1 MSLPGRDFV
10 PWCAPSPAGAGSH
23 ARGAEGGGPH
33 HHPGHGADWPSA
45 VAVAVPGPMA
55 GPGLQLVPPCM
66 GIILL
71 NPSERH
77 RWMRLEPP
85 SGSPISPGAES
96 SAGGGTAAILGREAS
111 VPPATCPL
119 LLGPQPSQHCSCTR
133 AEGQQ
138 NPGGSA
144 PDQCP
149 GPGGV
154 WGAGGG
160 SAPNTLPL
168 QMQQE
173 PVGVIWDAAPPWQ
186 ALGQETGASFGE
198 VTWRVPLDKL
208 WLLSPSGAPHS
219 LAQRAGTQGFCQD
232 PAPWWGG

>member
-1 MSLPGRDFV
+1 MPQ
-10 PWCAPSPAGAGSH
+10 WTPSPAGAGGH
-23 ARGAEGGGPH
+23 VRGCQGAEGGGSH

-85 SGSPISPGAES
+85 SGSPISPGAEN
-96 SAGGGTAAILGREAS
+96 SAGGGTATILGREAS

-119 LLGPQPSQHCSCTR
+119 LLGPQPSQHCSCIR

-144 PDQCP
+144 PHQCP

-154 WGAGGG
+154 REQEVAVPPTCCPSRCSLWTWPGMQ
-160 SAPNTLPL
+160 LPR
-168 QMQQE
+168 
-173 PVGVIWDAAPPWQ
+173 AAPPLHRRLELL
-186 ALGQETGASFGE
+186 LGKWLGE
-198 VTWRVPLDKL
+198 CPWI
-208 WLLSPSGAPHS
+208 
-219 LAQRAGTQGFCQD
+219 RAGC
-232 PAPWWGG
+232 

>member
-10 PWCAPSPAGAGSH
+10 PWCASSPAGAGSH

-77 RWMRLEPP
+77 SWMRLEPP

-111 VPPATCPL
+111 VPPATCL
-119 LLGPQPSQHCSCTR
+119 LLPAPAGATAKPALLLHPCRGTAKPWGLSTR
-133 AEGQQ
+133 PMPWARRGV
-138 NPGGSA
+138 GSRRW
-144 PDQCP
+144 QCP
-149 GPGGV
+149 QHP
-154 WGAGGG
+154 
-160 SAPNTLPL
+160 APS
-168 QMQQE
+168 
-173 PVGVIWDAAPPWQ
+173 DAAGTCGHD
-186 ALGQETGASFGE
+186 LGCSPTMASTGTGDWS
-198 VTWRVPLDKL
+198 
-208 WLLSPSGAPHS
+208 
-219 LAQRAGTQGFCQD
+219 
-232 PAPWWGG
+232 

>member
-1 MSLPGRDFV
+1 MPRIGLGMCRSGWACSGHLHILLSGDTSLGALARQGF
-10 PWCAPSPAGAGSH
+10 CAMVGPSPAGAGSH

-45 VAVAVPGPMA
+45 VAVAVPRPMA
-55 GPGLQLVPPCM
+55 GPGPQLVPPCT

-138 NPGGSA
+138 NPGVLSTR
-144 PDQCP
+144 PVP

-154 WGAGGG
+154 WGQEVAMPPTSCPSRCSRNMWMWSG
-160 SAPNTLPL
+160 
-168 QMQQE
+168 MQ
-173 PVGVIWDAAPPWQ
+173 PPTAAPPLQ
-186 ALGQETGASFGE
+186 TLGRRARFG
-198 VTWRVPLDKL
+198 
-208 WLLSPSGAPHS
+208 
-219 LAQRAGTQGFCQD
+219 
-232 PAPWWGG
+232 